1 MRILCYRVMEMKKNE
16 RQKNDP
22 KNDTTM
28 NAIIWRHTASFLLP
42 PTSLSLT
49 RMSVK
54 ERHRADQL
62 AGDATGDD
70 EPERPAAAAAAS
82 SSVRQHEIER
92 RSSFER

>member
-1 MRILCYRVMEMKKNE
+1 MYNRVMEMKNA

-42 PTSLSLT
+42 PTPLSLT

-70 EPERPAAAAAAS
+70 EPERPAAAAAS